1 MQHYMAKLLVM
12 RLVLSDLR
20 DFWSAVALLAFVFLA
35 IVCPRE
41 NMRCDLPPQNRR
53 WRLAKVT
60 FQLPIELD
68 FCFQRAE
75 GLFLTKLQQ
84 NCSRASG
91 ACHQNISQ
99 SSNELI
105 HWGIAL
111 SLNDFLC

>member
-60 FQLPIELD
+60 FSAAYRIGLLFP
-68 FCFQRAE
+68 E
-75 GLFLTKLQQ
+75 G
-84 NCSRASG
+84 
-91 ACHQNISQ
+91 
-99 SSNELI
+99 
-105 HWGIAL
+105 
-111 SLNDFLC
+111 